1 MNFREYKN
9 EDGEKILSFIKS
21 EREFRLWS
29 ANRYGSYPI
38 SSNDINKNYLECKK
52 ISNFYPFTLT
62 DSGRTIG
69 HLILRNPEKDL
80 SVIRLGFVI
89 VNPDIRG
96 KGYGKILVNKAIVYA
111 REKLGAK
118 EINLD
123 VFTNNKSAIECYKSV
138 GFEITNILKN
148 AYKFHDEYWDSAEM
162 VLKQQNVYS

>member
-1 MNFREYKN
+1 M
-9 EDGEKILSFIKS
+9 
-21 EREFRLWS
+21 
-29 ANRYGSYPI
+29 
-38 SSNDINKNYLECKK
+38 
-52 ISNFYPFTLT
+52 
-62 DSGRTIG
+62 
-69 HLILRNPEKDL
+69 ILRNPEKDL

-123 VFTNNKSAIECYKSV
+123 VFTTNKSAIECYKSV